1 MIRDSQCIHFNERT
15 FVFQSINKNTAVTN
29 NLYSAKINLMRKLI
43 TLSLL
48 SFFLYAAG
56 MAQQVSR
63 VEDSPF
69 KASAKPDTLY
79 YTGKS
84 MTESETFATG
94 SLSGILAR
102 TKPMI
107 MQWQYFHQEIVRES
121 GLGYKIFDTYSND
134 FTGLLRFFAKRLN
147 GYILCDP
154 KSASSNVAASLSGI
168 LNAVAIPTDIEA
180 KAIAVGLTKVLDVTG
195 KDELWALANYKNQL
209 NKDLAFFQSPDNWL
223 GLVDY
228 SAYTGGI
235 RFYDPS
241 INGAL
246 ADSVYNFL
254 NPGAMFYGWW
264 VSEDGSVGKM
274 SQKSFKII
282 PCGGLKNLA
291 TFTNLDVPI
300 QKQKESVTPYKVE
313 PGVHTVCFVISD
325 GDNIGWVAGAG
336 YWDAWIW
343 KNDNQ
348 SRMNLGFTLSPALC
362 ELTPLIYNDL
372 INGLQTTPEGRSV
385 AVASPSGLGYYFPS
399 LSPNQPFHCEQL
411 NKFMKKA
418 DMSIVNVIDNDNGL
432 HDPTEYLKQSNIDAL
447 FYYTYGAQYTGMKGK
462 ISWYK
467 GKPSIGGRFTFWGNS
482 EDRSAI
488 TQERVAQSLANV
500 LNSQSTSIYTEAGY
514 SLIPVHIWTENPT
527 DVLNLINKLGPKVR
541 VVAPDEFV
549 WLIKKNLGNLPM
561 GTGAGL
567 KAEYFKGTDFDTLS
581 FAKIDKKIDFEWLK
595 SPVSTSDNFS
605 VRWSGQIQPL
615 YSEEYTFSI
624 TSGDGARL
632 TIDGTVLF
640 DSLQATG
647 STTKVG
653 KITLVAGQ
661 KHDIV
666 VEYRSTGSKPGC
678 MLEWES
684 ASHPR
689 QVVPF
694 TQLYSGPLSTT
705 GVVTVYKDKDRKGFS
720 AGLKIGSYTTAQL
733 IEKGILQD
741 EISSIKLMEGF
752 KAIAYSNDNFT
763 GDSLIITAGIDTL
776 SNYLMSDNTTA
787 WDDNIASVK
796 IKANGDTTLTGAFFL
811 KNKRS
816 GFYMEVAGGITSTDY
831 NTNIR
836 QYSYANSYNQV
847 FQLVHQGDGVYKI
860 MARHSKMVLTVAKMG
875 EENANVHQWKYH
887 GSASQEFIIV
897 AAAANTMKLISTY
910 SGMVV
915 NVTNNTV
922 GGNVQMNTNSFQ
934 LGSMWTL
941 VRTVNREGT
950 GSGLKAD
957 YYNGKSFN
965 TFKLSRID
973 PQVLFNWGTLSP
985 AALLPIDNFSV
996 RWTGSVEPRFT
1007 GTYTFDLTSDNGRK
1021 LWVNDQ
1027 LIIDKWTSDWGVT
1040 YSGTISLK
1048 EMTKYNIKV
1057 EYFEEAGGADIRLEW
1072 SSNFELK
1079 EVIPQSQLYPE
1090 MIVSALPSLGNAAI
1104 FPYPNPVKNILHING
1119 LDAPASIVIYDAQ
1132 GKKVLEDFGTSVN
1145 TDLLSGGFY
1154 FLHLQLNGKSQSFK
1168 FIKEK

>member
-1 MIRDSQCIHFNERT
+1 
-15 FVFQSINKNTAVTN
+15 
-29 NLYSAKINLMRKLI
+29 MRKFSTLLL
-43 TLSLL
+43 LSLL
-48 SFFLYAAG
+48 FHATSI
-56 MAQQVSR
+56 AQQVSR

-84 MTESETFATG
+84 MTDSEVFATG

-121 GLGYKIFDTYSND
+121 GLGSKIFDTYSND
-134 FTGLLRFFAKRLN
+134 FTGLIRFFSKRLS
-147 GYILCDP
+147 GYVLCDP

-168 LNAVAIPTDIEA
+168 LNAVAIPSDIEA

-195 KDELWALANYKNQL
+195 KNELWALANYKNQL
-209 NKDLAFFQSPDNWL
+209 NKDLAFFQAPDDWL

-228 SAYTGGI
+228 TAYTGGI

-254 NPGAMFYGWW
+254 NKGAMFYGWW

-300 QKQKESVTPYKVE
+300 KKQKESVTPFKVV

-325 GDNIGWVAGAG
+325 GDNIAWVAGAG

-447 FYYTYGAQYTGMKGK
+447 FFYTYGAQYTGMKGK

-482 EDRSAI
+482 SDRSAI
-488 TQERVAQSLANV
+488 TQDRVAQSLANV
-500 LNSQSTSIYTEAGY
+500 LNTQSTNINTEAGY

-527 DVLNLINKLGPKVR
+527 DVLNLINKLGPNVR

-549 WLIKKNLGNLPM
+549 WLIKKNLGKLPM
-561 GTGAGL
+561 GTGSGL
-567 KAEYFKGTDFDTLS
+567 KAEYYKGSDFDTLS
-581 FAKIDKKIDFEWLK
+581 FTKIDKKIDYEWLS
-595 SPVSTSDNFS
+595 SPVPNSDNFS

-615 YSEEYTFSI
+615 YSEEYTFSLS
-624 TSGDGARL
+624 SGDGARL
-632 TIDGTVLF
+632 TINGTILF

-647 STTKVG
+647 RSTNVG

-661 KHDIV
+661 KYDVV
-666 VEYRSTGSKPGC
+666 VEYRSAGSNRDC

-694 TQLYSGPLSTT
+694 TQLYSDPLSTT
-705 GVVTVYKDKDRKGFS
+705 GVVTVYKDKSKKGFS

-733 IEKGILQD
+733 NETGIQQN
-741 EISSIKLMEGF
+741 EISSIKLMDGF

-763 GDSLIITAGIDTL
+763 GDSLTITTGIDTL
-776 SNYLMSDNTTA
+776 SNSLMSDNATG
-787 WDDNIASVK
+787 WDDKIASIK
-796 IKANGDTTLTGAFFL
+796 IKANGDTTLTGAYFL

-831 NTNIR
+831 NTNIQ
-836 QYSYANSYNQV
+836 QYNYSNSYNQV
-847 FQLVHQGDGVYKI
+847 FQFVHLGDGVYKI
-860 MARHSKMVLTVAKMG
+860 IARHSKMVVTVAKMG
-875 EENANVHQWKYH
+875 EENANVHQWKYE

-897 AAAANTMKLISTY
+897 PAAANTFKIISTY

-915 NVTNNTV
+915 NVINSSI
-922 GGNVQMNTNSFQ
+922 GGNVQMNSNNFQ
-934 LGSMWTL
+934 LGSMWTFIKTL
-941 VRTVNREGT
+941 NREGT
-950 GSGLKAD
+950 GTGLKAD
-957 YYNGKSFN
+957 YYSGKSFN
-965 TFKLSRID
+965 TFKLTRTD
-973 PQVLFNWGTLSP
+973 PQVKFNWGELSP
-985 AALLPIDNFSV
+985 NALLPVDNFSV
-996 RWTGSVEPRFT
+996 RWTGTIEPRFS
-1007 GTYTFDLTSDNGRK
+1007 GTYTFYLTSDNGRR

-1027 LIIDKWTSDWGVT
+1027 LIIDKWISDYDIT
-1040 YSGTISLK
+1040 YTGTITLK
-1048 EMTKYNIKV
+1048 EMTKCNIKV
-1057 EYFEEAGGADIRLEW
+1057 EYFEDAGGANINLEW
-1072 SSNFELK
+1072 GSNYETR

-1090 MIVSALPSLGNAAI
+1090 MIVSAIPSTGNASI
-1104 FPYPNPVKNILHING
+1104 YPYPNPVKNVLHISG
-1119 LDAPASIVIYDAQ
+1119 LDAPAPIEVYDAL
-1132 GKKVLEDFGTSVN
+1132 GKKVLEDNGMSVN
-1145 TDLLSGGFY
+1145 TDMLPGGLY
-1154 FLHLQLNGKSQSFK
+1154 FLNIKLDGKSQSFK
-1168 FIKEK
+1168 FFKEQ